1 MQLTIGSKT
10 YFANPAAITLLR
22 YRAIFGTS
30 FVSEFLMSGKNANSA
45 LVKLAYAAI
54 EDGQRPDWPRFASQA
69 SSEKGFLDAA
79 LALVREVMRA
89 PQESTKLKKLQNQKE
104 DIQDSDLDEIRI
116 LSMCMDCGAPDW
128 LFLRFPVFFVVD
140 VLVHIAS
147 DKNQEMKS
155 AGKKKYVPMTPSQ
168 IRNLYL

>member
-1 MQLTIGSKT
+1 MQLTIGGKT

-22 YRAIFGTS
+22 YRALFGTS
-30 FVSEFLMSGKNANSA
+30 FVSEFLTSGKDTNAA

-54 EDGQRPDWPRFASQA
+54 EDGQRPDWPQFVSEA

-79 LALVREVMRA
+79 LALVREAMKA
-89 PQESTKLKKLQNQKE
+89 PRENVIAQKSQNQRDE
-104 DIQDSDLDEIRI
+104 DQDSDLDEIRI
-116 LSMCMDCGAPDW
+116 LSMCMECGAPDW

-140 VLVHIAS
+140 VLVRIAS
-147 DKNQEMKS
+147 DRNRELKS
-155 AGKKKYVPMTPSQ
+155 AGQKKYVPMTPTQ